1 MKKDSLSYETIQ
13 SMLLEKM
20 QKRSYSAV
28 SVTLCRYVSNSIF
41 RMMKDLGYQEYCK
54 EGASK
59 VLKEY
64 LNRNGANQY
73 YSNLKTII
81 HRMDDLLDGIWRE
94 RHGPGRRQF
103 SLTRDQAAAV
113 EDYCSFYESAGRKPG
128 TITIKKYVTS
138 WFLYELSE
146 LGCSNIDSMT
156 LDLVVKA
163 CIKITD
169 HNLWGEIRSFLK
181 YLSDKGTLPA
191 DYSTAVPHYQK
202 PYVIPSVYSEEEVLQ
217 IENSIDRVSATGKR
231 DYAMLLLASRMGL
244 RSGDIVNLRIQ
255 DIDFNSGTLDFIQ
268 QKTNTRLHLPLLE
281 DVRKAIQDYIASRP
295 VSIESKIFLTVC
307 APYGPISTGSIRYAM
322 RKYILKAGI
331 STAGRKMGPHSLRSS
346 MASSMVNDSVSYETV
361 RKILGHSS
369 DNAIKHYAR
378 IDIERLRPYCLIPP
392 APTGSFR
399 EFLGMRKEG

>member
-1 MKKDSLSYETIQ
+1 M
-13 SMLLEKM
+13 
-20 QKRSYSAV
+20 
-28 SVTLCRYVSNSIF
+28 
-41 RMMKDLGYQEYCK
+41 
-54 EGASK
+54 
-59 VLKEY
+59 
-64 LNRNGANQY
+64 
-73 YSNLKTII
+73 
-81 HRMDDLLDGIWRE
+81 
-94 RHGPGRRQF
+94 
-103 SLTRDQAAAV
+103 
-113 EDYCSFYESAGRKPG
+113 
-128 TITIKKYVTS
+128 
-138 WFLYELSE
+138 
-146 LGCSNIDSMT
+146 
-156 LDLVVKA
+156 
-163 CIKITD
+163 
-169 HNLWGEIRSFLK
+169 
-181 YLSDKGTLPA
+181 
-191 DYSTAVPHYQK
+191 
-202 PYVIPSVYSEEEVLQ
+202 LQ
-217 IENSIDRVSATGKR
+217 IENSIDRGSATGKR

-361 RKILGHSS
+361 RRILGHSS